1 MLFSYN
7 PVTEEWQPLARMQV
21 ARCQMGVAILDR
33 YLYVVGGNSS
43 SQAVLSSVER
53 YSFDDNTWT
62 TVCAMSVPRAIP
74 AVAAADGLL
83 YVAGGD
89 QVITSQMVCYSQH
102 EYSGLMLCFFCKKPC
117 EATFYRAQVTIS
129 AVECYDPLTDTWKNC
144 PDLPV
149 SRSEAGAVVV

>member
-89 QVITSQMVCYSQH
+89 QVITSQMFYYSQINF
-102 EYSGLMLCFFCKKPC
+102 MFF
-117 EATFYRAQVTIS
+117 
-129 AVECYDPLTDTWKNC
+129 L
-144 PDLPV
+144 L
-149 SRSEAGAVVV
+149 